1 MVSWYYVIGSE
12 RVGPVSVDAL
22 RVLFLNNQINSST
35 YVWKKGFQNWERI
48 EDVPELKFTSEDIES
63 KAEQKQVEYEESI
76 FESNESVEEEK
87 KYEAKI
93 EKIAETIIE
102 KPREMTKSKIKISP
116 IVELSFSWGQI
127 NDIQDIFYVK
137 IGKDRKN
144 YPGSDIFGPYSKV
157 ELDEALKSHRINLT
171 TLIYSAGMSSWIKIQ
186 ETPLNQ
192 NYYPGINTS
201 VSLNEIP
208 VILLFHHPEG
218 PMSSIVKRAGVKDCQ
233 LLASGSASVLEG
245 KETLATLYLGS
256 EMKVMNIVV
265 HVQKYN
271 KTSQVLDC
279 SFDDLDSEAKK
290 IMLNHAL

>member
-1 MVSWYYVIGSE
+1 MISWYYVIGSE
-12 RVGPVSVDAL
+12 RVGPVSFDAL
-22 RVLFLNNQINSST
+22 KVLFLNNQINNST

-48 EDVPELKFTSEDIES
+48 EDVPDLKFTADNLVVQQN
-63 KAEQKQVEYEESI
+63 KDQFEESI
-76 FESNESVEEEK
+76 FESSESNQVEE
-87 KYEAKI
+87 KYEVNT
-93 EKIAETIIE
+93 EKIVEQNIE

-127 NDIQDIFYVK
+127 NDIQEIFYVK
-137 IGKDRKN
+137 IGKDRIN

-201 VSLNEIP
+201 IGLNEVP
-208 VILLFHHPEG
+208 VMLLFHHPEG

-233 LLASGSASVLEG
+233 LLASGLATFLED

-265 HVQKYN
+265 HVHKYN
-271 KTSQVLDC
+271 KVTQVLDC
-279 SFDDLDSEAKK
+279 SFNDMDSEAKK